1 MDTPF
6 PYDKFVTGKNFIG
19 RKAECTV
26 LSNLIAQHAHVAIYE
41 PPKAGKTSLIQQA
54 MYAMRYTQRAFTVGQ
69 FSVLNIRTVDEFLA
83 RYGSTVIRMVASAPT
98 EYARIVADYL
108 GGTHFVFDPEAFAD
122 SDEILSRN
130 CQKR

>member
-26 LSNLIAQHAHVAIYE
+26 LSNLIAQHEHVVLYE

-54 MYAMRYTQRAFTVGQ
+54 MYSMRYGQRAFTVGQ

-98 EYARIVADYL
+98 EYARLVQSSPAA
-108 GGTHFVFDPEAFAD
+108 GTWT
-122 SDEILSRN
+122 R
-130 CQKR
+130 RT

>member
-26 LSNLIAQHAHVAIYE
+26 LSNLIAQHEHVVLYE
-41 PPKAGKTSLIQQA
+41 PPKAGKTSLVQQA
-54 MYAMRYTQRAFTVGQ
+54 MYSMRYGQRAFTVGQ

-83 RYGSTVIRMVASAPT
+83 RFGSRFSGRRIASFCIFT
-98 EYARIVADYL
+98 
-108 GGTHFVFDPEAFAD
+108 
-122 SDEILSRN
+122 SRTS
-130 CQKR
+130 CSSGR

>member
-26 LSNLIAQHAHVAIYE
+26 LSNLIAQHEHVVLYE

-54 MYAMRYTQRAFTVGQ
+54 MYSMRYGQRAFTVGQ

-83 RYGSTVIRMVASAPT
+83 EHPHRGRVPRPLRLHRHPDGGLGPDGVRPPRPGLSGRYPLR
-98 EYARIVADYL
+98 L
-108 GGTHFVFDPEAFAD
+108 
-122 SDEILSRN
+122 
-130 CQKR
+130 